1 LRLPV
6 ADPDQGFGKA
16 DNRWGHKKI
25 FFKGFH
31 GKVFMENRKK
41 YHTKVVSFVGQE
53 GGYFCWPN
61 YALFQAI
68 TIGWVSFFTSY
79 T

>member
-1 LRLPV
+1 V
-6 ADPDQGFGKA
+6 ADSDQGFGEA
-16 DNRWGHKKI
+16 DKKMGPQ
-25 FFKGFH
+25 KDFH
-31 GKVFMENRKK
+31 TPKVCMDTRKK